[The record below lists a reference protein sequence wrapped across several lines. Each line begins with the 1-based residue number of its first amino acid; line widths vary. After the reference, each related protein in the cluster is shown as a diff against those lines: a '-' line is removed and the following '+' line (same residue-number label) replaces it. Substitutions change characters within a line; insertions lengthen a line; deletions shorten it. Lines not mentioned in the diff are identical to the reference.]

1 MKGSSEQ
8 MTNKLDRIQNDM
20 LRDRVVT
27 AEEAASWIEDGMTLG
42 LSGFTLSGDAK
53 AVPDAL
59 VERVKNGDKVKVNV
73 YTGAS
78 LGSETD
84 SKLSTNGVLNKRL
97 PFQADRALRGEI
109 NKGSL
114 LYVDQHLSQTAEY
127 VRQGVLPHI
136 DFAILEASAVEED
149 GTIIPTTSVGN
160 SSIFAEKADK
170 IILEINVAQP
180 DFTGM
185 HDIYVPGEQGKR
197 DPIALTAASDRI
209 GHHGIKVDP
218 EKIAG
223 IVFTDQADTPSP
235 NAGPD
240 EETKTMARHLISFLA
255 KEVEEGRLTKELLPL
270 QAGIGS
276 QANAVLYG
284 LLESDFENLEVFSEV
299 IQDAMID
306 LIDEGKVAFAS
317 STSITLTEEK
327 MKEVYANPEKYKD
340 KIVLRPQEIS
350 NHPEIIRRLGIIGI
364 NTALE
369 FDIYGNV
376 NSTHV
381 TGTNMM
387 NGIGGSG
394 DFARNARIAIF
405 VTKSV
410 AKDGKISS
418 VVPMVSHTD
427 HTEHDVDV
435 LVTEHG
441 YADLRGLAPRERAP
455 KIIQNCAHPD
465 FRDELMAYYEEAVE
479 KVGGQTPHI
488 LEKAFDFH
496 TRLRDTGTMHEEK

>member
-284 LLESDFENLEVFSEV
+284 LLESDFENLEVYSEV
-299 IQDAMID
+299 IQDAMFD
-306 LIDEGKVAFAS
+306 LLDAGKLQFAS
-317 STSITLTEEK
+317 ATSITITEEK
-327 MKEVYANPEKYKD
+327 MKEVYGRMEDYKD

-350 NHPEIIRRLGIIGI
+350 NHPEIIRRIGIIGI

-381 TGTNMM
+381 MGTNMM

-455 KIIQNCAHPD
+455 LIIQNCAHPD

>member
-1 MKGSSEQ
+1 
-8 MTNKLDRIQNDM
+8 MTNNLDRIQNEAVKQ
-20 LRDRVVT
+20 RVVT

-53 AVPDAL
+53 AIPEAL
-59 VERVKNGDKVKVNV
+59 VQRAENGEKFKVNV

-84 SKLSTNGVLNKRL
+84 AKLSSHGLLAKRL
-97 PFQADRALRGEI
+97 PFQADRTLRGEI

-114 LYVDQHLSQTAEY
+114 FYVDQHLSQTAEY
-127 VRQGVLPHI
+127 VRQGTIPKI
-136 DFAILEASAVEED
+136 DYAVIEASAIEED

-160 SSIFAEKADK
+160 SNIFAEKADK
-170 IILEINVAQP
+170 IIVEINEAQP

-185 HDIYVPGEQGKR
+185 HDIYTPGEQGDR
-197 DPIALTAASDRI
+197 QPIALTKSDDRI
-209 GHHGIKVDP
+209 GHHGIQVDP
-218 EKIAG
+218 DKIAG
-223 IVFTDQADTPSP
+223 VVFTNQVDTPSP

-240 EETKTMARHLISFLA
+240 EETETMASHLLSFLRN
-255 KEVEEGRLTKELLPL
+255 EVDEGRLTNELLPL

-276 QANAVLYG
+276 QANAVMLG
-284 LLESDFENLEVFSEV
+284 LLKSDFENLEVYSEV
-299 IQDAMID
+299 IQDAMFD
-306 LIDEGKVAFAS
+306 LIDAGKLKFAS
-317 STSITLTEEK
+317 ATSITITEEK
-327 MKEVYANPEKYKD
+327 MEEVYGNFEQYKD

-381 TGTNMM
+381 MGTNMM

-418 VVPMVSHTD
+418 VVPMVAHTD

-455 KIIQNCAHPD
+455 LIIENCVHPD
-465 FRDELMAYYEEAVE
+465 FREELMDYYNEAVE

-488 LEKAFDFH
+488 LEKAFSWH